1 MVINPP
7 DLPGLRGERKPNMEN
22 KAKIVEENGAYRY
35 FDRDGKELHDGD
47 TIVYESGREEKLY
60 LTTVGTLGTDATNPH
75 WISTGRAIPRE
86 YGIYPLELSD
96 LREARLKPAQ

>member
-35 FDRDGKELHDGD
+35 FDRDGKELHD
-47 TIVYESGREEKLY
+47 ILYSAVLIGR
-60 LTTVGTLGTDATNPH
+60 
-75 WISTGRAIPRE
+75 
-86 YGIYPLELSD
+86 
-96 LREARLKPAQ
+96 